1 MTTANLYHSC
11 FFMNEAVIY
20 ISDGAA
26 QVCGL
31 KRRTHASSLGGADG
45 PGGKEG
51 AGAAVKYI
59 WIRDVVQCL
68 RVASGKAQMYIRLQ

>member
-1 MTTANLYHSC
+1 
-11 FFMNEAVIY
+11 MNEAVIY

-26 QVCGL
+26 QVWGL

-45 PGGKEG
+45 PGGEEG
-51 AGAAVKYI
+51 AGVGAAVKYI

-68 RVASGKAQMYIRLQ
+68 RVVSGKVQVYIRLQ